1 MLTLKKLKRDDEI
14 PPVYK
19 QAIENNPDNHV
30 AHLRAAEYYLEQTQT
45 KLAHQHYVNELVI
58 YSVNPKTAQNDPE
71 GLFAIARALF
81 RLGDLEN
88 AEVAIRI
95 VSKWEDNKFQ
105 AMLIFAEGYLAYDKS
120 VSLKVLADMQA
131 VYGNNEKIN
140 DLRQKIQSQ

>member
-1 MLTLKKLKRDDEI
+1 
-14 PPVYK
+14 
-19 QAIENNPDNHV
+19 
-30 AHLRAAEYYLEQTQT
+30 
-45 KLAHQHYVNELVI
+45 
-58 YSVNPKTAQNDPE
+58 VNPKTAQNDPE

-88 AEVAIRI
+88 AEVAVHI
-95 VSKWEDNKFQ
+95 VSTWEDNKFQ

-131 VYGNNEKIN
+131 VYGDNEKIN